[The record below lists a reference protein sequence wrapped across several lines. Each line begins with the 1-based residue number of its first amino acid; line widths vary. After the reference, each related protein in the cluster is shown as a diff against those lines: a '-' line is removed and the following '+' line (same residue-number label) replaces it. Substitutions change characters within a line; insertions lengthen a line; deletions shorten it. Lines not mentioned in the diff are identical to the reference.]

1 MNDTTSNAAVLA
13 ELESLPMGPL
23 RSRAAKVYSVN
34 AINTMTKKEIIELI
48 KEKMNGAGFA
58 VISADDKPSP
68 GWSRITLHKIP
79 GMSAHP
85 ESVSINGYTCYIPKD
100 IKVDV
105 PNKVVTTL
113 KNLKRQEL
121 FEDFEEAV
129 NSPRRFQWHSVDA
142 YPLTVH
148 DSTPG
153 PDPREGHEKAK
164 EAKLR
169 PYRAYMK
176 KFGRWPYTKE
186 LRAVLLNGKL
196 EGFSSLDMEISEP
209 EAA

>member
-100 IKVDV
+100 IKV
-105 PNKVVTTL
+105 
-113 KNLKRQEL
+113 
-121 FEDFEEAV
+121 EDFEEAV

-176 KFGRWPYTKE
+176 KFGRWPYPKE